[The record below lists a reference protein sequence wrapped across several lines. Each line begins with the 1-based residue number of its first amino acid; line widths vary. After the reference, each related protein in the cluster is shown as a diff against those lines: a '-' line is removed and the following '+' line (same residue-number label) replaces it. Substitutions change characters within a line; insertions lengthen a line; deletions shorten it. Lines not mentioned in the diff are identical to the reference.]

1 MVNKLVLFDW
11 EGVILRKYP
20 QPHSSKEAIINTI
33 KFFNNSLTEDDAYTV
48 YRATLK
54 DENGV
59 YVSQYNDDINI
70 TKWFERLKE
79 KANLIVEKADFYN
92 KFEEEFLKTEP
103 YKDVVELIHS
113 LKGKCKV
120 GVFSDL
126 ILYCGKALDKQV
138 NFNTLD
144 YVFLSYETGL
154 LKTDIKA
161 FENVEKITKIEPEN
175 ILFIDDYDF
184 NLENARNRGW
194 NTCLAEGF
202 EIEKINKKINK
213 FLYN

>member
-33 KFFNNSLTEDDAYTV
+33 KFFNNSLTEDDAYTA

-54 DENGV
+54 DEKGV

-79 KANLIVEKADFYN
+79 KSNLTAEKADFYN

-113 LKGKCKV
+113 LKEKCNV

-138 NFNTLD
+138 DFNTLD

-175 ILFIDDYDF
+175 ILFIDDNDF

-202 EIEKINKKINK
+202 EIEKINKEINK

>member
-194 NTCLAEGF
+194 NTCFSEGF

>member
-33 KFFNNSLTEDDAYTV
+33 KFFNNSLTEDDAYTA

-54 DENGV
+54 DEKGV

-79 KANLIVEKADFYN
+79 KSNLTVEKADFYN

-113 LKGKCKV
+113 LKEKCNV

-138 NFNTLD
+138 DFNTLD
-144 YVFLSYETGL
+144 YVFLSYRTGL

-175 ILFIDDYDF
+175 ILFIDDNDF

-202 EIEKINKKINK
+202 EIEKIKKEINK